1 MRLISMRLGV
11 GAALAMAAPAVAQ
24 QRSEVEALRAELEAT
39 RSRLR
44 QQEERLNALEQRL
57 NAAPPAASQSVA
69 NAPAPALNAAQGSAS
84 TIPGDPAGIQSA
96 PVQTVGVA
104 PDEFDRAPQ
113 IAVLGEQGNVITRA
127 GQLSLETQL
136 EYARADRNRALFRGI
151 EVVESVLVGV
161 FDINESR
168 QDVITAAALARYGVT
183 NRFEV
188 GLRVPVVKR
197 NDSSVLAPVQGST
210 NNDAA
215 ATIDNSASGSGL
227 GDLEFSLRYQLTPA
241 RAGNAFLIGN
251 LQVVAPTGSNPF
263 DVRRDLTGRALK
275 AATGAGFW
283 GVSPSVT
290 AILPTDPAVLFGTL
304 GYTHNFGANVNTEIP
319 PVRITYV
326 KPGDSVSASAGI
338 GLSLNQRTSL
348 NLGYAHTY
356 AFGTRTRSELLD
368 PERPDQEGM
377 TTQRARDLQLGRFLF
392 GVTYRVTD
400 YASVN
405 WSVELG
411 ATDDATDLRTVLRVP
426 FVALTGR

>member
-1 MRLISMRLGV
+1 MRLICLGLGA
-11 GAALAMAAPAVAQ
+11 GAALATAAPVAAQ
-24 QRSEVEALRAELEAT
+24 QRSEVEALRAELDAAKAK
-39 RSRLR
+39 LR
-44 QQEERLNALEQRL
+44 QQEERLNALEQRIS
-57 NAAPPAASQSVA
+57 AAPPAGVSAST
-69 NAPAPALNAAQGSAS
+69 PAPALNAAQGSAS
-84 TIPGDPAGIQSA
+84 SIPGDPAGVQSA

-113 IAVLGEQGNVITRA
+113 IAVLGEQGNVITRK

-168 QDVITAAALARYGVT
+168 QDVITSAALARYGIT
-183 NRFEV
+183 NRLEV

-215 ATIDNSASGSGL
+215 ATIDNSAEGSGL
-227 GDLEFSLRYQLTPA
+227 GDLEFSLRYQLTRA
-241 RAGNAFLIGN
+241 RTGNAFLIGN

-263 DVRRDLTGRALK
+263 DVRRDVTGRALK

-283 GVSPSVT
+283 GVSPSIT

-348 NLGYAHTY
+348 NLGYAHTW
-356 AFGTRTRSELLD
+356 AFGTKTRSELID
-368 PERPDQEGM
+368 PGRGEDGM

-426 FVALTGR
+426 FVAITGR